1 MRFFLQKWQALLARE
16 HTMDSRYLLVALTV
30 AVCALTGGGCDED
43 TNNLPLKPQI
53 HPQVSAVN
61 FCEVGLPPAG
71 ELAEMQVFDLMLYNL
86 GRQELQITSI
96 DVRHD
101 RNCAFEAPYGDIRL
115 HDNDENDDYAATARS
130 RSAAFARIRYS
141 PQAARLDEVTLTVH
155 SNAENQPE
163 LDVNICAKGSDT
175 SPLTCHI
182 RTDPDCDDTQ
192 ANAHSCTPGPE
203 LQLPHDERC
212 PSNCSA
218 SGTPCWAPSLAQ
230 DVCPDNLPAGTV
242 CQCPAGEGCVSPYYC
257 VEDEDNSTR
266 GSCYCR
272 NCAVP
277 PDEGW
282 SDCSSGS

>member
-1 MRFFLQKWQALLARE
+1 MRFFLKKWQALLARE
-16 HTMDSRYLLVALTV
+16 CTMNSRYLLVALTV
-30 AVCALTGGGCDED
+30 TVGTLTGGGCDEK
-43 TNNLPLKPQI
+43 TSNLPLKPQI
-53 HPQVSAVN
+53 YPQVSAVN
-61 FCEVGLPPAG
+61 LCEVGLPAAG
-71 ELAEMQVFDLMLYNL
+71 QLARLEPFDLMLYNL

-101 RNCAFEAPYGDIRL
+101 RNCAFEPPHGDIRL
-115 HDNDENDDYAATARS
+115 HDNDVDDSYAATVRS
-130 RSAAFARIRYS
+130 RSANFVRISYS
-141 PQAARLDEVTLTVH
+141 PQAARLDEVILTVH

-163 LDVNICAKGSDT
+163 LEINVCAAGSDT

-182 RTDPDCDDTQ
+182 RTDPDCDDSQ
-192 ANAHSCTPGPE
+192 ANAYSCTPGPE
-203 LQLPHDERC
+203 LELSHDERC
-212 PSNCSA
+212 PSYCSVTR
-218 SGTPCWAPSLAQ
+218 TPCWAPSLAQ
-230 DVCPDNLPAGTV
+230 DSCPDNMPSDTV

-257 VEDEDNSTR
+257 VENEGDPAA